1 MIKDRKVL
9 ILCKI
14 SNKEIKN
21 YFVDNK
27 TRSIEMPLSLNFDQ
41 GVNISS
47 FKKNQAYLS
56 LDKLNFPLTIRKWS
70 NGDYFYPTG
79 MDGRKMISKYFKDE
93 KYSKVDKQSQWL
105 LCSGKNVVWVIGKRC
120 DRRFIAK
127 SDPKNSFLVTLKT

>member
-1 MIKDRKVL
+1 
-9 ILCKI
+9 
-14 SNKEIKN
+14 
-21 YFVDNK
+21 
-27 TRSIEMPLSLNFDQ
+27 MPLSLNFDQ

-93 KYSKVDKQSQWL
+93 KYS
-105 LCSGKNVVWVIGKRC
+105 
-120 DRRFIAK
+120 
-127 SDPKNSFLVTLKT
+127 